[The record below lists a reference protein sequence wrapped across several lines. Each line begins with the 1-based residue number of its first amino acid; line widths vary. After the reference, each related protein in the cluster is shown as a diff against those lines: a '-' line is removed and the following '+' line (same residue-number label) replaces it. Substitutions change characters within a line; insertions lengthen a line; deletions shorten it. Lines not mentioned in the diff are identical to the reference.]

1 LFFADF
7 STSHPVKITVISV
20 LLLAVFSACLLKL
33 EFSIDIIKTF
43 PESKNARKD
52 AIFIDD
58 SLKGSLPLEIV
69 IDTGKENGIHDPRIL
84 NSIESVSRTISS
96 IKIDDLFVGK
106 VFSII
111 DILKETNQALNEN
124 DPLFYKIP
132 EERALIAQE
141 LLLFENSGSDDLE
154 KVVDSQFK
162 KTRITVKIPY
172 VDVVVVYKL
181 ITKIKQLL
189 EEEFAGKANVTITG
203 MGALMGRTLSAAL
216 HSMTR
221 SYIVIFFV
229 ITAMMVTLVGSIKY
243 GLISMF
249 PNVLPIIIV
258 MGGLGAWGL
267 PLDLNALMMGS
278 IAIGLVVDDTMH
290 FMYNFRKFHRITGN
304 VRTAVRETLL
314 GTGRAMLITTFVLSA
329 SFYVSVTGKL
339 KITYTFGVATGTAI
353 ILALLADFILAPAL
367 MKLITKDKNKTE
379 AEGVTASIGIFDR
392 N

>member
-1 LFFADF
+1 
-7 STSHPVKITVISV
+7 
-20 LLLAVFSACLLKL
+20 
-33 EFSIDIIKTF
+33 
-43 PESKNARKD
+43 
-52 AIFIDD
+52 
-58 SLKGSLPLEIV
+58 
-69 IDTGKENGIHDPRIL
+69 
-84 NSIESVSRTISS
+84 
-96 IKIDDLFVGK
+96 
-106 VFSII
+106 
-111 DILKETNQALNEN
+111 
-124 DPLFYKIP
+124 LFYKIP
-132 EERALIAQE
+132 EDRALIAQE

-181 ITKIKQLL
+181 ITKIKLLL
-189 EEEFAGKANVTITG
+189 EEEFVGKADVTITG

-216 HSMTR
+216 RSMTR

-258 MGGLGAWGL
+258 IGALGALGL

-290 FMYNFRKFHRITGN
+290 FMYNFRKFYRITGN

-314 GTGRAMLITTFVLSA
+314 GTGRAMLITTLVLSA
-329 SFYVSVTGKL
+329 SFYVSICGKL
-339 KITYTFGVATGTAI
+339 KITLTFGIATGTAI

-367 MKLITKDKNKTE
+367 MKLFTKDKNKTE
-379 AEGVTASIGIFDR
+379 AAWVTASSGTFDR